1 MSYSCP
7 NCIDLKINP
16 IPTPKITIAVIAIV
30 KITQRV
36 TFGIRT
42 SCMVVSD
49 KLMKSNKSAQQELV
63 VKCVQH
69 LILKLSEKFL
79 LVTTFLQ
86 NEQVVRE
93 QVDIFEAKTE
103 QKIDKTKIQ
112 LTLIFIYNVKKVILI
127 FSTESFRIYKC
138 LAKQEN

>member
-1 MSYSCP
+1 
-7 NCIDLKINP
+7 
-16 IPTPKITIAVIAIV
+16 
-30 KITQRV
+30 
-36 TFGIRT
+36 
-42 SCMVVSD
+42 
-49 KLMKSNKSAQQELV
+49 MKSNKSAQQELV